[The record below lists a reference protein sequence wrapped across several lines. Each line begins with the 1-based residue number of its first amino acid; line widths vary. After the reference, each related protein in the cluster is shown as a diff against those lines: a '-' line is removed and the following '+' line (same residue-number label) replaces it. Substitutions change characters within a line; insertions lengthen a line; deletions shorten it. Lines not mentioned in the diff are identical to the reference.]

1 MTLRRRETGCVRR
14 LRCCG
19 VGVLP
24 LQTRS
29 RFRSRLQAK
38 RERLMWWTSQ
48 RANAV
53 TGGIW
58 LIGLGVLMA
67 TRFWFPG
74 ILFLVGI
81 TAIVQGS
88 GRRSGWQSVH
98 GGLWLMLL
106 AAWAMMRFS
115 MSVLLV
121 ALGVYVIVAALM
133 RPRPFQKPYV

>member
-1 MTLRRRETGCVRR
+1 
-14 LRCCG
+14 
-19 VGVLP
+19 
-24 LQTRS
+24 
-29 RFRSRLQAK
+29 
-38 RERLMWWTSQ
+38 MWWTSQ

-115 MSVLLV
+115 MSVFLV

-133 RPRPFQKPYV
+133 RPRPFQKPYVDQSMD